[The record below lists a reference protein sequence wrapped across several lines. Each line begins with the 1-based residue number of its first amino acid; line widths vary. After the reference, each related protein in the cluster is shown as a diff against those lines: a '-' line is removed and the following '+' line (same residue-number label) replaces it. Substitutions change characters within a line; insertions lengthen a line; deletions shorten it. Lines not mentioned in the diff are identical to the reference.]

1 MERERFRRQIRRISG
16 WMAALFVTMFVLASA
31 AGCGYTAGN
40 AAGIPTEQGTA
51 ETSTAISEPSAAL
64 PEASETIVSEAA
76 KDAEPKSSAP
86 EPSGQTESPAIV
98 MESSP
103 ALPEAPEIVS
113 SEAAADAEPRSD
125 TSDAPSIAEDG
136 TYTSRDDVALYL
148 HTYGRLPSNYITK
161 KEAEELGW
169 KKKQGAAGQLDAV
182 APGKSIGGSRFG
194 NYEGQLPDKKGRHY
208 YECDINYDKGSRG
221 AERLVYS
228 DDGLIY
234 YTGDHYKTF
243 ELLYPQE

>member
-1 MERERFRRQIRRISG
+1 MERFRQRIGRIAG
-16 WMAALFVTMFVLASA
+16 WMAALLITVIVLASA
-31 AGCGYTAGN
+31 VGCS
-40 AAGIPTEQGTA
+40 Q
-51 ETSTAISEPSAAL
+51 
-64 PEASETIVSEAA
+64 ASGEIF
-76 KDAEPKSSAP
+76 
-86 EPSGQTESPAIV
+86 
-98 MESSP
+98 
-103 ALPEAPEIVS
+103 IVS
-113 SEAAADAEPRSD
+113 SEKETAAVHSQTSTSMREEAATARSG
-125 TSDAPSIAEDG
+125 TSAQVPETTAAVLESSESVSEKQKALPPKAPSIDEDG

-169 KKKQGAAGQLDAV
+169 KKKPGADGQLDAV

-194 NYEGQLPDKKGRHY
+194 NYEGQLPDKDGRHY
-208 YECDINYDKGSRG
+208 YECDINYDGGNRG